1 MKSVADFYPGD
12 ILILNHFTGNME
24 LQSRLVEM
32 GFVPGVKIRLVKFA
46 PWKGLV
52 ELKMRNYH
60 VSVRIEDAKNIMVAK
75 YES

>member
-1 MKSVADFYPGD
+1 MKSVADFKPGD
-12 ILILNHFTGNME
+12 ILILSQFTGNME

-60 VSVRIEDAKNIMVAK
+60 VSVRIEDAKNILVVK